1 MYDWNDLKFFLA
13 VARHG
18 STTAAAKAMGIS
30 QSTVQR
36 RLVEFERQLGQRVV
50 SRHPQGYRLTALGEN
65 LLPLAEDA
73 ERAAFAVARRAAA
86 QGSDLAG
93 PIRLTCPEALVDR
106 LARSGLLE
114 EFHDRY
120 PGLTVELAMSDR
132 FMDLAKGEADI
143 AIRAGELAGDELIGR
158 KLADSHWALFAGQS
172 YVERHGRPASLAGLD
187 DHMAVGFDGP
197 LREHR
202 AAKWFRMAA
211 PKARSIAHN
220 NSIPGLLQAVRAG
233 LGIAPLPVVLGL
245 EHGLVQLFEPVPELT
260 TAWYLLVHRDLRQTP
275 RIAAFWEFVGEKI
288 SALRPVLNG
297 GESRDSGSGGRK
309 RLRDT
314 AVAHE

>member
-36 RLVEFERQLGQRVV
+36 RLVEFERRLGQRVV
-50 SRHPQGYRLTALGEN
+50 NRHPQGYRLTALGEE

-73 ERAAFAVARRAAA
+73 ERAAFAVGRRAAA
-86 QGSDLAG
+86 YGSELAG

-106 LARSGLLE
+106 LIRSGLLE
-114 EFHDRY
+114 TFRERY
-120 PGLTVELAMSDR
+120 PALTVELAMSDR

-143 AIRAGELAGDELIGR
+143 AIRAGDLAGDELIGR
-158 KLADSHWALFAGQS
+158 KLADSHWALFASAS
-172 YVERHGRPASLAGLD
+172 YVERHGGLSSPSELD
-187 DHMAVGFDGP
+187 SHIVVGFDGP
-197 LREHR
+197 LKEHR
-202 AAKWFRMAA
+202 AAVWFRKAA

-245 EHGLVQLFEPVPELT
+245 EHGLIQLFEPVPELT

-275 RIAAFWEFVGEKI
+275 RIAAFWDFVGENLT
-288 SALRPVLNG
+288 ALRPVL
-297 GESRDSGSGGRK
+297 SGGPAGAAPPR
-309 RLRDT
+309 
-314 AVAHE
+314 AA